1 MHRSDQQWF
10 DIPRGRTKRAAG
22 GGGSSGS
29 SGSSKRRIGP
39 VEKHK
44 LYKQF
49 CRDVVVAIEVGIV

>member
-1 MHRSDQQWF
+1 MHRSDKQWF
-10 DIPRGRTKRAAG
+10 DIPRGRTRRAAG
-22 GGGSSGS
+22 GG
-29 SGSSKRRIGP
+29 GSSKRRIGP